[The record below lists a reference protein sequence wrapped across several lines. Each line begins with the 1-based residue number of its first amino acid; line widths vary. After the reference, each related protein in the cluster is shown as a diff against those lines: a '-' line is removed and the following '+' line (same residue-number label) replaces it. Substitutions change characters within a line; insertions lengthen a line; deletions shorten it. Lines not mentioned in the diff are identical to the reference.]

1 VDSASTRLPANSQPK
16 NKNAIRTGRSARI
29 TAPLSRRSPAL
40 NLNTKP
46 ARPFLFKTRPL
57 PAPQH
62 LIIMPAVVL
71 SQPASHHRLG
81 PDSAR
86 VQLRNA
92 LTTYLHSQ
100 APPAPAG
107 YHRWN
112 TPSSSPANTSS
123 SPPRLLVGDPVV
135 LAVSPVPPPSKQVN
149 P

>member
-1 VDSASTRLPANSQPK
+1 
-16 NKNAIRTGRSARI
+16 
-29 TAPLSRRSPAL
+29 
-40 NLNTKP
+40 
-46 ARPFLFKTRPL
+46 
-57 PAPQH
+57 
-62 LIIMPAVVL
+62 MPAVVL
-71 SQPASHHRLG
+71 SQPASYHRLG

-112 TPSSSPANTSS
+112 TASSSPANTSS

-135 LAVSPVPPPSKQVN
+135 LAVSPAPPP
-149 P
+149 